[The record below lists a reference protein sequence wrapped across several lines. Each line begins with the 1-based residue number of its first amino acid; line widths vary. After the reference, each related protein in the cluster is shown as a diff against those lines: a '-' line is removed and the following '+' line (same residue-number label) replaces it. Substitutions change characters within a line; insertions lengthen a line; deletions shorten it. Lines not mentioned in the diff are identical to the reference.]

1 MIRSVSITKG
11 WPVENLKA
19 FELTTGQPRRFTFK
33 PGANVLFGPNGS
45 GKTTLLRIMGAFSG
59 CPEHGGWSGLP
70 ESFTLDE
77 KKRFPACLIGAARLG
92 PGVEAKVSW
101 DGTATFM
108 HLAAKSDEPMVAF
121 GMPHDVFDSGE
132 QVSVMMSKLSTGQGR
147 ALRLAKVLKKAKLER
162 PKILGLKPY
171 DHDSKGKRFLDYVR
185 KLPRK
190 GPLTLLLDEPER
202 SLDADAQILFWSRIL
217 PAVAQELQV
226 IVTSHS
232 PFGLFVPGVNVVELE
247 PGGVEKTRQLVG
259 GLLDDWRAAAK
270 T

>member
-19 FELTTGQPRRFTFK
+19 FGLTTGQPRRFTFK

-108 HLAAKSDEPMVAF
+108 HLAAKSDEPMIAF
-121 GMPHDVFDSGE
+121 GMPHDVLDDFE
-132 QVSVMMSKLSTGQGR
+132 QVSVMMAKPSTGQGR
-147 ALRLAKVLKKAKLER
+147 AMRLGKVLRKVKLER
-162 PKILGLKPY
+162 PDLLALKPY
-171 DHDSKGKRFLDYVR
+171 DHDGKGKRFLDYVK

-190 GPLTLLLDEPER
+190 GPHTLLLDEPER
-202 SLDADAQILFWSRIL
+202 SLDADAQILFWKRLL
-217 PAVAQELQV
+217 PAMANELQV

-232 PFGLFVPGVNVVELE
+232 PFALFVPDVNVVELE
-247 PGGVEKTRQLVG
+247 PGGVEKTRKSVG
-259 GLLDDWRAAAK
+259 DLLDDWRAAAK